1 MLIYSMD
8 RKCIVDAKTLRVTR
22 NIGGGKEAK
31 YVISA
36 EDTGELASAIA
47 AQFPDEKTA
56 IDALE
61 KAFAAFADG
70 ARAYK
75 FD

>member
-8 RKCIVDAKTLRVTR
+8 RKCIVDAKTLQVTR
-22 NIGGGKEAK
+22 NIGGGKDAK
-31 YVISA
+31 YAITA
-36 EDTGELASAIA
+36 EGMGGLASVIA
-47 AQFPDEKTA
+47 AQFPDDKTA

-70 ARAYK
+70 ASAYK